1 MLRRVI
7 VIANIRRI
15 ELAED
20 LVTTGEECP
29 KDTEEDDQENYTS
42 GDGNGD

>member
-1 MLRRVI
+1 MLRRLI

-15 ELAED
+15 KLAKD

-29 KDTEEDDQENYTS
+29 KDTKEDEQENYTS
-42 GDGNGD
+42 GDSNGD